1 MSEGSVRVSVGKG
14 GNDEIR
20 SVVNIFLTVASLLS
34 SCRRS
39 RVNACKRLFRDRR
52 GKILEPASASAP
64 LRVAVRATGSGT

>member
-34 SCRRS
+34 SCRRT
-39 RVNACKRLFRDRR
+39 RVNACKRLFR
-52 GKILEPASASAP
+52 GKILEPAASAP
-64 LRVAVRATGSGT
+64 LRVAVQAT

>member
-1 MSEGSVRVSVGKG
+1 MSDTGVSEGSVRVSVGKG

-39 RVNACKRLFRDRR
+39 RVNALFRDRR

-64 LRVAVRATGSGT
+64 LRVAMRATGT